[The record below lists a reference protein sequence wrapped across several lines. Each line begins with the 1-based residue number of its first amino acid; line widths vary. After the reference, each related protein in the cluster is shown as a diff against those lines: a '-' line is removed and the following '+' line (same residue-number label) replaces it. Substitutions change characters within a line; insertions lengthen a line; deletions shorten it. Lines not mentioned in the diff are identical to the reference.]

1 MEQEDESGEDLEVD
15 LASWG
20 LEAFIPKD
28 KTGKGS
34 RNVKGKTKP
43 AEHLAPHSVSSV
55 PSHHPLTSREDTITV
70 PRRAL
75 GASRSMSVGGNLEY
89 FGTEGR
95 ESLAKRRRSLAVPGG
110 ALAADTPPQR
120 RRASSYT
127 PLSTTPALSSE
138 LVPFPTTSLSA
149 FANKEDVSFRPTS
162 FPNQLEPTSIHGRAT
177 SHSSNMNLEPFP
189 RNPEG
194 IDHPIPRISSH
205 AINTPPPLDDNPFAL
220 HPPTHTSRFDPKAA
234 SYPRTISN
242 ASMGSRPQ
250 IEHDAASSGPAPN
263 DRERR
268 YTTTLELLRPKVLV
282 MPSPLQPVST
292 PILPPANN
300 VRDGFQ
306 LSTDGPPL
314 PPGARSAHRS
324 SFSLSTSEPPAV
336 ASNSFIPNPLG
347 SLSLSQMT
355 FRNTLG
361 AGAEGDGYMS
371 ADLPRATEDGQQ
383 ITLDDDGLD
392 QPQTSVILDMDNVK
406 GARPAG
412 KLYGKSLIDDLED
425 RKAKMRSKQR
435 SVCLTFHDKS
445 I

>member
-1 MEQEDESGEDLEVD
+1 
-15 LASWG
+15 
-20 LEAFIPKD
+20 
-28 KTGKGS
+28 
-34 RNVKGKTKP
+34 
-43 AEHLAPHSVSSV
+43 
-55 PSHHPLTSREDTITV
+55 
-70 PRRAL
+70 
-75 GASRSMSVGGNLEY
+75 MSVGGKLEY
-89 FGTEGR
+89 FGTEER
-95 ESLAKRRRSLAVPGG
+95 DSFLSLAKRRRSLGVPGNT
-110 ALAADTPPQR
+110 LATDAPPQR

-127 PLSTTPALSSE
+127 PLSTTSPLSSE
-138 LVPFPTTSLSA
+138 LVPFPTTSPSA
-149 FANKEDVSFRPTS
+149 FANKGDVGVRPTS
-162 FPNQLEPTSIHGRAT
+162 FADQLEPTSIHGRAT
-177 SHSSNMNLEPFP
+177 SHGSNMNLEPFP

-194 IDHPIPRISSH
+194 IDHPIPHISSH
-205 AINTPPPLDDNPFAL
+205 AVINTPPPVDDNPFAL
-220 HPPTHTSRFDPKAA
+220 HPPSHTSRFDPKAA

-250 IEHDAASSGPAPN
+250 IDHDTASIAHAPN

-292 PILPPANN
+292 PTLPPANN

-314 PPGARSAHRS
+314 PPGARSARRS
-324 SFSLSTSEPPAV
+324 SFALSISEPPAV

-361 AGAEGDGYMS
+361 AGAGAEGDGYMS

-383 ITLDDDGLD
+383 IALVDDGFELQTSPTLDVD
-392 QPQTSVILDMDNVK
+392 IVK